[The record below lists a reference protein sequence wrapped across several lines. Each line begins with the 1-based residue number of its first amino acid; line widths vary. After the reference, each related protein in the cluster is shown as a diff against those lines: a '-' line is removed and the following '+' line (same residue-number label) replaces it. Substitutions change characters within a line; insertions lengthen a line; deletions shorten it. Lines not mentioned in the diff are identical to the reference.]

1 MTTQEELSQYQSKIE
16 RAKTER
22 AQAEGSL
29 ATIMGSLKAN
39 HGVDSLGEAE
49 TLRASLETQI
59 QASEAELSDLL
70 ASVRKMFADAGL

>member
-29 ATIMGSLKAN
+29 ATIMASLKAN
-39 HGVDSLGEAE
+39 HGVDTLEEAE

-59 QASEAELSDLL
+59 QAGEAELSDLL